1 MTRNRSLLL
10 QVAAG
15 LEGKQLTSVSLTIS
29 LSPSLSLY
37 VMDESIVSRVSA
49 CEFAY
54 NCRVA

>member
-29 LSPSLSLY
+29 LSLSLY